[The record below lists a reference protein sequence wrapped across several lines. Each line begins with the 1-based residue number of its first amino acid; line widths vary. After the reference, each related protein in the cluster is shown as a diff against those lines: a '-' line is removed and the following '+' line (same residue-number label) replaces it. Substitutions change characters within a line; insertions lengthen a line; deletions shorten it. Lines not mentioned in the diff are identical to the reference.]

1 MCEIKYLKFL
11 ILSQLVI
18 VILEIKHVNSVKE
31 STHLSKPEGFK
42 PNVHTKNIPISK
54 TKFKKAGDLEQQ
66 KIGYIHLYPAKQEG
80 PFRIYN
86 GNTQAEPEG
95 PFRIY
100 NGGNANSYMAEK
112 RQKELDLFKNFGL
125 VDSANQNDASGY
137 TLWDVVNGAKKI

>member
-1 MCEIKYLKFL
+1 MIKRCR
-11 ILSQLVI
+11 
-18 VILEIKHVNSVKE
+18 
-31 STHLSKPEGFK
+31 GD
-42 PNVHTKNIPISK
+42 
-54 TKFKKAGDLEQQ
+54 KAGDLEQQ

-100 NGGNANSYMAEK
+100 NGGNAN
-112 RQKELDLFKNFGL
+112 F
-125 VDSANQNDASGY
+125 DSANQNDASGY